1 MHCTHYYLFV
11 YLLVKEMSVGP
22 KTVNKMEIR
31 SGLLLEFFLYLS
43 FDFQKVLGRCKEI
56 KDNFESRGPSKLLEY
71 GAYEAR
77 LFGEMLL
84 KGSVIILE
92 VFDGKM

>member
-1 MHCTHYYLFV
+1 M
-11 YLLVKEMSVGP
+11 
-22 KTVNKMEIR
+22 
-31 SGLLLEFFLYLS
+31 
-43 FDFQKVLGRCKEI
+43 LGRCKEK

-92 VFDGKM
+92 VNDGKMYIFNLCVLYDIHHYNINNW

>member
-1 MHCTHYYLFV
+1 M
-11 YLLVKEMSVGP
+11 
-22 KTVNKMEIR
+22 
-31 SGLLLEFFLYLS
+31 
-43 FDFQKVLGRCKEI
+43 LGRCKEI

-92 VFDGKM
+92 VSDVKCGYLIYVFYMIFIIITLIIGKTNISYELQGL

>member
-1 MHCTHYYLFV
+1 M
-11 YLLVKEMSVGP
+11 
-22 KTVNKMEIR
+22 
-31 SGLLLEFFLYLS
+31 
-43 FDFQKVLGRCKEI
+43 LGRCKEI

-92 VFDGKM
+92 VNDGKMWIFNLRVLYDIHHYNINNW

>member
-1 MHCTHYYLFV
+1 M
-11 YLLVKEMSVGP
+11 
-22 KTVNKMEIR
+22 
-31 SGLLLEFFLYLS
+31 
-43 FDFQKVLGRCKEI
+43 LGRCKEI

-77 LFGEMLL
+77 LFSEMLL

-92 VFDGKM
+92 VNDVKCGYLIYVFYMIFIIITLIIGKTNISYELQGL

>member
-1 MHCTHYYLFV
+1 M
-11 YLLVKEMSVGP
+11 
-22 KTVNKMEIR
+22 
-31 SGLLLEFFLYLS
+31 
-43 FDFQKVLGRCKEI
+43 LGRCKEI

-92 VFDGKM
+92 VNDGKMWISDLRVLYDIHHYNINNW

>member
-1 MHCTHYYLFV
+1 M
-11 YLLVKEMSVGP
+11 
-22 KTVNKMEIR
+22 
-31 SGLLLEFFLYLS
+31 
-43 FDFQKVLGRCKEI
+43 LGRCKEI

-92 VFDGKM
+92 VNDGKMWVFNLRVIYDIHHYNINNW

>member
-1 MHCTHYYLFV
+1 M
-11 YLLVKEMSVGP
+11 
-22 KTVNKMEIR
+22 
-31 SGLLLEFFLYLS
+31 
-43 FDFQKVLGRCKEI
+43 LGRCKEI

-92 VFDGKM
+92 VNDVNCGYLIYVFYMIFIIITLIIGKTNISYELQGL

>member
-1 MHCTHYYLFV
+1 M
-11 YLLVKEMSVGP
+11 
-22 KTVNKMEIR
+22 
-31 SGLLLEFFLYLS
+31 
-43 FDFQKVLGRCKEI
+43 LGRCKEI

-92 VFDGKM
+92 VNDSKMYIFNNLCVLYDIHHYNINNW

>member
-1 MHCTHYYLFV
+1 M
-11 YLLVKEMSVGP
+11 
-22 KTVNKMEIR
+22 
-31 SGLLLEFFLYLS
+31 
-43 FDFQKVLGRCKEI
+43 LGRCKEI

-92 VFDGKM
+92 VNDGKMWIFNLRVLYDIHHYNINIIGKTNISYKLQGL

>member
-1 MHCTHYYLFV
+1 M
-11 YLLVKEMSVGP
+11 
-22 KTVNKMEIR
+22 
-31 SGLLLEFFLYLS
+31 
-43 FDFQKVLGRCKEI
+43 LGRCKEI

-92 VFDGKM
+92 VNDVKCGYLIYVFYMIFIIITLIIGKTNISYELQGL

>member
-1 MHCTHYYLFV
+1 M
-11 YLLVKEMSVGP
+11 
-22 KTVNKMEIR
+22 
-31 SGLLLEFFLYLS
+31 
-43 FDFQKVLGRCKEI
+43 LGRCKEI

-92 VFDGKM
+92 VNDCKMWIFNLRVLYDIHHYNINNW

>member
-1 MHCTHYYLFV
+1 MVTKV
-11 YLLVKEMSVGP
+11 
-22 KTVNKMEIR
+22 EIR
-31 SGLLLEFFLYLS
+31 PGLLSVFSYKLFS
-43 FDFQKVLGRCKEI
+43 FYFQKVLGRCKEI

-92 VFDGKM
+92 VHVLDGKMWIFTCN

>member
-1 MHCTHYYLFV
+1 M
-11 YLLVKEMSVGP
+11 
-22 KTVNKMEIR
+22 
-31 SGLLLEFFLYLS
+31 
-43 FDFQKVLGRCKEI
+43 LGRCKEI

-71 GAYEAR
+71 VANEAR

-92 VFDGKM
+92 VNDVKCGYLIYVFYMIFIIITLIIGKTNISYELQGL

>member
-1 MHCTHYYLFV
+1 M
-11 YLLVKEMSVGP
+11 
-22 KTVNKMEIR
+22 
-31 SGLLLEFFLYLS
+31 
-43 FDFQKVLGRCKEI
+43 LGRCKEI

-92 VFDGKM
+92 VNDVKCGYLIYVFYMIFIIITLIIGKTNISHKLQGL